1 MTAAISRS
9 PVSSTK
15 LAMMMIS
22 GRPGMTRKMLESIE
36 RISSAA
42 PPRKPALTPMSTDS
56 TVARMPARNPTSST
70 PRVPTRIWERT
81 S

>member
-1 MTAAISRS
+1 MTDAISRS
-9 PVSSTK
+9 VVSSTK

-22 GRPGMTRKMLESIE
+22 GSPGMTRKTLENIE

-42 PPRKPALTPMSTDS
+42 PPRNPAVTPMSTDS
-56 TVARMPARNPTSST
+56 TVARNPAMKPTRST
-70 PRVPTRIWERT
+70 PRVPTRIWEST